1 MAYSLL
7 GEEGTL
13 GESLHNVRVVFLED
27 CEDNSVMDSRGD
39 VHG

>member
-13 GESLHNVRVVFLED
+13 GESLYNVGVVFLKD
-27 CEDNSVMDSRGD
+27 CEGHSVVGSRGD
-39 VHG
+39 AHE

>member
-13 GESLHNVRVVFLED
+13 GESLHNVGVVFLKD
-27 CEDNSVMDSRGD
+27 CEDHYVVGSWDD
-39 VHG
+39 AHG